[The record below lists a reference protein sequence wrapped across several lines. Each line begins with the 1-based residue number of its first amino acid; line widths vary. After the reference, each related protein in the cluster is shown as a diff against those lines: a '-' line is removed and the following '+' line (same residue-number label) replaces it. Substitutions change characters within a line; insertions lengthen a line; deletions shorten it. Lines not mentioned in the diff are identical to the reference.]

1 MKALQIIKIAGGAGL
16 IGLGVVMIVTN
27 PGKHAY
33 EKYSTKTLTS
43 YLKQEVCSQSSGV
56 LGGFLS
62 DHCKTLVDIGKT
74 NIHKVISNKTVRQN
88 YLLFSI
94 YETELLLPPP
104 ISNYEFETIGI
115 FQKFYTY
122 QADKF

>member
-1 MKALQIIKIAGGAGL
+1 MKVLQIIRIAGAASF
-16 IGLGVVMIVTN
+16 IGLGIVMILTN

-33 EKYSTKTLTS
+33 EKYAAKTLTG
-43 YLKQEVCSQSSGV
+43 YLKQEVCLQSSGV
-56 LGGFLS
+56 LESFLS
-62 DHCKTLVDIGKT
+62 KHCKTLVDIGKS
-74 NIHKVISNKTVRQN
+74 NINKVISNKTVRQN

-104 ISNYEFETIGI
+104 IANYEFETIGI
-115 FQKFYTY
+115 LQKFYTY